1 MKSPSNNAKRNP
13 DRVVASLKSTLERL
27 RLVTGTTG
35 LGDDTLEL
43 VDLLLGTTEGTEL
56 GMLSILAS
64 WHRIGREVKT
74 YPLLGELT
82 GTLVP
87 GVAEQLDHTLLI
99 GSETVGV
106 QSQY

>member
-1 MKSPSNNAKRNP
+1 MA
-13 DRVVASLKSTLERL
+13 
-27 RLVTGTTG
+27 GTTG

-56 GMLSILAS
+56 GRLSVLAF
-64 WHRIGREVKT
+64 WHRIGPGLKT

-99 GSETVGV
+99 GSETIGV
-106 QSQY
+106 QSQS

>member
-1 MKSPSNNAKRNP
+1 MA
-13 DRVVASLKSTLERL
+13 
-27 RLVTGTTG
+27 GTTG
-35 LGDDTLEL
+35 LSNDTLEL

-56 GMLSILAS
+56 ECLLVLIYGLS
-64 WHRIGREVKT
+64 RQVGPDVVET

-99 GSETVGV
+99 GSETIIVNV
-106 QSQY
+106 SELVLK